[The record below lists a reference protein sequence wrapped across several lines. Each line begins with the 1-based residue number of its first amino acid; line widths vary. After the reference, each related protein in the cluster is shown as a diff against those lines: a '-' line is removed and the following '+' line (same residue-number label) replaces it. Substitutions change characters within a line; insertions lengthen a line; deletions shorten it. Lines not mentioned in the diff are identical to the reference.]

1 MIHLK
6 PLRDEEYAAALV
18 IRLEKSEA
26 ERTGLPVSE
35 VRPIVARRIGL
46 AVGTLENIRRR
57 RIKAIKSH
65 VYRTLLAAADRWL
78 CAEIAMLEHERT
90 VIAAQAR
97 DGSTRDLAE
106 VDAHIAAA
114 RAALGTEARR

>member
-6 PLRDEEYAAALV
+6 PLRDEDYAAALV
-18 IRLEKSEA
+18 IRLEKAEA
-26 ERTGLPVSE
+26 ARTGLSVSE
-35 VRPIVARRIGL
+35 VRPIVARHVGL

-57 RIKAIKSH
+57 RIKAIKAH

-78 CAEIAMLEHERT
+78 CAEIAKLEHERA
-90 VIAAQAR
+90 VIAAQA
-97 DGSTRDLAE
+97 GHSSTRDLAE

-114 RAALGTEARR
+114 RAALGAEARR